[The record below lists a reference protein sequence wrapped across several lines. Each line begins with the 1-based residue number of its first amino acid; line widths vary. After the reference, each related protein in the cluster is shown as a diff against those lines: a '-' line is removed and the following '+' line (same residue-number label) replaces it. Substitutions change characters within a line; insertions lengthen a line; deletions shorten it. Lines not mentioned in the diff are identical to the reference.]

1 MLIFVKYTRTAFIY
15 KSKEVAEHSKKM
27 FFFYVFPSPIFF
39 KNTRTAFID
48 KSKEVAEHSR
58 KKVTPIEDQMQQAK
72 DKFKEV

>member
-1 MLIFVKYTRTAFIY
+1 MLCFLFISPPSIFVKHTRTAFIY
-15 KSKEVAEHSKKM
+15 TSKE
-27 FFFYVFPSPIFF
+27 FLCFLIFV
-39 KNTRTAFID
+39 KHKRTAFND